1 MKYEEKQAES
11 NTGKE
16 EDAKTR
22 NKEEEEI
29 R

>member
-1 MKYEEKQAES
+1 MKYEEKQEES